1 MEYDFLQMFSDSSV
15 TSAPSEENVSP
26 SESEESGSEE
36 EFEALIKGKYA
47 EAFRKR
53 TQGIIDRRFSRM
65 KGFERTA
72 KAVTPLLEELTARFP
87 AIDKSDT
94 EGLISA
100 FLSESRSDTKE
111 SDGQAEPATE
121 ETSPEILR
129 AAENAVRSKLTE
141 SISSY
146 LNGESVKLREIYPSF
161 DLKAEAEKHPE
172 LLALLS
178 SGVSLRRAF
187 ETVNLE
193 NIMGTALRFAVMK
206 AKSEAALSIHQNNRV
221 SEGPVADRAAS
232 VMRTDVNNL
241 TEREIHKILSQVS
254 KGAKITF

>member
-129 AAENAVRSKLTE
+129 AAENAVVKRSQ
-141 SISSY
+141 
-146 LNGESVKLREIYPSF
+146 
-161 DLKAEAEKHPE
+161 
-172 LLALLS
+172 
-178 SGVSLRRAF
+178 RRAPDVS
-187 ETVNLE
+187 TL
-193 NIMGTALRFAVMK
+193 T
-206 AKSEAALSIHQNNRV
+206 KSERAHLASRALMG
-221 SEGPVADRAAS
+221 E
-232 VMRTDVNNL
+232 
-241 TEREIHKILSQVS
+241 KI
-254 KGAKITF
+254 KF